1 MVMPFQ
7 VIKELYDA
15 NTQQDGRVFVNQ
27 GGTSSGKTYTIIQV
41 LFVIAMQEARSV
53 ITIVGQDLPN
63 LKVGALRD
71 AKTIINASEWMQGYF
86 SVHDGASQITAA
98 NGSIIEFKSYENE
111 QDAKS
116 GKRDYLFINEA
127 NGITYQVYWQLAMRT
142 RKRVFIDYNPS
153 ARFWV
158 HDEVLGRE
166 GVNLIISDHRG
177 NPFLTAEEH
186 ERIEGITD
194 PELWKVYARGLTG
207 KITGVVLTNWDI
219 VDVLPPKDEWKQQ
232 GYGLDFGFTCFRG
245 DTLIMTSKGEI
256 PIKDVKQGDYVLTR
270 KGYRKVKRNIYN
282 GYKKTI
288 RRKCV
293 KDLRMCEFFCTFE
306 HLFNCNGK
314 WKKYGE
320 LTARDKLCMLSSSMA
335 WSLGDTQT
343 GNTQT
348 TIITS
353 GRKKENT
360 KAFCYITRFMK
371 GRTGK
376 YPTGWLSI
384 TRTLTHLTIASKI
397 SLRLLRRNIQR
408 YTETLQ
414 SGIRAIPRKCA
425 SVITQKITGN
435 SEGRKFWLNWRM
447 KNECV
452 NTAEKSTHQ
461 QTRINVSAEKGVTTD
476 GNIQP
481 KKTTSN
487 LFVRIAEKLSWV
499 INTSNRNVAAMNVRT
514 NWQYP
519 DEWITGEEMWCEV
532 YDLEVEDVH
541 EYFANGILVHNC
553 DPTALEHVIL
563 AHGDLWVDE
572 VIYSTGLTNPDIVTI
587 AKRAGITRGDL
598 IVADSAEPKSIQE
611 IHNGGLWCV
620 PTQKGRDSI
629 SVGLDI
635 LRRYRIHFTRRSVG
649 IIDNAKTYQ
658 WRRDRDGRQTN
669 TPEDGNDHGIDAIR
683 YYALMKLNTRRQTS
697 GSRAKVMAYD

>member
-71 AKTIINASEWMQGYF
+71 AKTIISASEWMQGYF

-142 RKRVFIDYNPS
+142 RKRVYIDYNPS

-232 GYGLDFGFTCFRG
+232 GYGLDFGF
-245 DTLIMTSKGEI
+245 
-256 PIKDVKQGDYVLTR
+256 
-270 KGYRKVKRNIYN
+270 
-282 GYKKTI
+282 
-288 RRKCV
+288 
-293 KDLRMCEFFCTFE
+293 
-306 HLFNCNGK
+306 
-314 WKKYGE
+314 
-320 LTARDKLCMLSSSMA
+320 
-335 WSLGDTQT
+335 
-343 GNTQT
+343 
-348 TIITS
+348 
-353 GRKKENT
+353 
-360 KAFCYITRFMK
+360 
-371 GRTGK
+371 
-376 YPTGWLSI
+376 
-384 TRTLTHLTIASKI
+384 
-397 SLRLLRRNIQR
+397 
-408 YTETLQ
+408 
-414 SGIRAIPRKCA
+414 
-425 SVITQKITGN
+425 
-435 SEGRKFWLNWRM
+435 
-447 KNECV
+447 
-452 NTAEKSTHQ
+452 
-461 QTRINVSAEKGVTTD
+461 SA
-476 GNIQP
+476 
-481 KKTTSN
+481 
-487 LFVRIAEKLSWV
+487 
-499 INTSNRNVAAMNVRT
+499 
-514 NWQYP
+514 
-519 DEWITGEEMWCEV
+519 
-532 YDLEVEDVH
+532 
-541 EYFANGILVHNC
+541 
-553 DPTALEHVIL
+553 DPTALEHVVL

-587 AKRAGITRGDL
+587 AKRAGITRGDI

-683 YYALMKLNTRRQTS
+683 YYALMKLNTRRQTG
-697 GSRAKVMAYD
+697 GSRAKVMNYD